1 MSSYYK
7 SRIAISS
14 ARGNEAQRG
23 AIDAVTP
30 RACVGRPTGVSE
42 CHSPAGSPETI
53 AHLPV
58 ERALTAPV
66 AAGRHCTTAG
76 HPPPG
81 STDDLLAEGVGIA
94 CHCRPRKGTD
104 PHAAWTDWLDR
115 SSESLVNPTAT
126 VVADLLS
133 PSLDCRPRKRS
144 EQPAQQTNDPLWPR
158 RSDRTANRPTEP
170 SASPVVS
177 PAAS

>member
-1 MSSYYK
+1 LSSSYK
-7 SRIAISS
+7 SRIAIAR
-14 ARGNEAQRG
+14 ARGYEAQRG

-42 CHSPAGSPETI
+42 RHSPAGSRETI
-53 AHLPV
+53 PHPVV

-66 AAGRHCTTAG
+66 AAGRHCRTAG

-81 STDDLLAEGVGIA
+81 STDDLPAEGVGVA

-104 PHAAWTDWLDR
+104 SQAARTDWLDR
-115 SSESLVNPTAT
+115 SGESLVSPTAT

-133 PSLDCRPRKRS
+133 PSLDSRPRKRS
-144 EQPAQQTNDPLWPR
+144 EQPAQQTNDPLRPR